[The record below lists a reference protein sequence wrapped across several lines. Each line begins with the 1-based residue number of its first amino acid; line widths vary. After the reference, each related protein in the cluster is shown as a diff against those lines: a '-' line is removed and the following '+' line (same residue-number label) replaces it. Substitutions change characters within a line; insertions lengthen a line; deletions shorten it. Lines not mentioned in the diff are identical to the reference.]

1 MSAAPIVET
10 VPAATIEREAHRRRT
25 VAVIAH
31 PDAGK
36 STLTE
41 SLTLAADAIDEA
53 GAVKGKATRRA
64 TVSDWM
70 EIERSRGISIS
81 SAVVQLDAAG
91 ILVNVV
97 DTPGHADFSEDTY
110 RALAAVDC
118 AVMLI
123 DAAKGMEAQTI
134 RLFEVC
140 RTRDIPVI
148 AVVNKWDR
156 PGREALDLLD
166 ELEERT
172 GRIPTPVTWPVGEA
186 GDLQGLV
193 DTTTQQLTTFASTG
207 GGHLPVETTHSADEA
222 AALLGDAWHGALEEV
237 ELLQEVR
244 GLPDAADFHDRTSMP
259 VFFGVATKHLGT
271 ADLLRFLRDSAP
283 AALPRRT
290 VDGAAR
296 PVTEPFAA
304 QVFKVQAN
312 MDPSHHDQVAFV
324 RLCSG
329 RFDRGM
335 MLTHAQ
341 SGRRFNT
348 KHALSVFGRERDTV
362 DVAWPGDVVG
372 LVNAT
377 MLHPGDTL
385 YSDEA
390 VEFEPLPRFAPEM
403 FATVSPTDPSTAKK
417 FRKGML
423 QLAGEGVVQLLE
435 SDRRTA
441 QAPMVGVVGSLQL
454 EVLTTRLLAEFGT
467 AVRVEPLPWTM
478 VRTVTDADF
487 EVLQKR
493 RDIEIVTTDRDR
505 YGLFRDQWHLNSVRR
520 ELTGLELPAAV

>member
-1 MSAAPIVET
+1 MTGPSPADAAL
-10 VPAATIEREAHRRRT
+10 AGTIEREADRRRT

-41 SLTLAADAIDEA
+41 SLTLAASAIDEA

-81 SAVVQLDAAG
+81 SAVVQLDAG
-91 ILVNVV
+91 GTLINVV

-172 GRIPTPVTWPVGEA
+172 GRAPTPVTWPVGEA
-186 GDLQGLV
+186 GNLQGLV
-193 DTTTQQLTTFASTG
+193 DTATETLTTYESTG
-207 GGHLPVETTHSADEA
+207 GGHLPVATERPAAEA
-222 AALLGDAWHGALEEV
+222 AELFGSAWETALEEV
-237 ELLQEVR
+237 ELTREVR
-244 GLPDAADFHDRTSMP
+244 GLPDQDDFHARVSMP

-271 ADLLRFLRDSAP
+271 VDLLRFLRDTAP
-283 AALPRRT
+283 PALPRRT
-290 VDGAAR
+290 EDGAPR
-296 PVTEPFAA
+296 PVTEQFAA

-312 MDPSHHDQVAFV
+312 MDPAHHDQVAFV
-324 RLCSG
+324 RICSG

-403 FATVSPTDPSTAKK
+403 FATVAPTDPSTAKK
-417 FRKGML
+417 FRKGMQ

-435 SDRRTA
+435 SERRTA
-441 QAPMVGVVGSLQL
+441 QAPMVGVIGSLQL
-454 EVLTTRLLAEFGT
+454 EVLTSRLQAEFAT

-478 VRTVTDADF
+478 VRTVTDSDLTLL
-487 EVLQKR
+487 ERR
-493 RDIEIVTTDRDR
+493 RDLEIVTTDRDR
-505 YGLFRDQWHLNSVRR
+505 YGLFRDQWHLNSVMR
-520 ELTGLELPAAV
+520 ELKGLELPAPV